1 MMSNQLTS
9 SRLNGGKNHLPA
21 AICLVMFL
29 ACLTSP
35 ASRMVWAG
43 ERPLRLAFITCCKD
57 AVFFEPVK
65 KGMRDA
71 AEKMGVECTWM
82 GVEGVDM
89 PGQAALVR
97 QAVKEGYDGIAL
109 NLVDSEAFD
118 AVVQEAIAKGVP
130 VVGFNTDD
138 NATPNA
144 RLSCVN
150 QQLYAA
156 GRSLAK
162 FVASRIPQGAHVLMT
177 MHDEGVSSLEDRL
190 RGLQDELKSKEIEAT
205 VRITGSD
212 SAKGAE
218 IIREALAKDPQIHIV
233 LCTGQADTEAAGR
246 AIAKYYAGQDYW
258 AAGFDLSPTTLQL
271 IKQGVI
277 LGTVDQQ
284 PYIQGF
290 YPVIQLTLYLR
301 YGITPSNIDAGATII
316 TRQTVDQT
324 LQLTQQ
330 KYR

>member
-1 MMSNQLTS
+1 MPTLRSSRQSTTLLCVLALSFLTS
-9 SRLNGGKNHLPA
+9 SA
-21 AICLVMFL
+21 A
-29 ACLTSP
+29 AQPSDD
-35 ASRMVWAG
+35 
-43 ERPLRLAFITCCKD
+43 RPLRLAFITCCKD

-71 AEKMGVECTWM
+71 AAKMGVECTWM

-89 PGQAALVR
+89 PAQAELVR
-97 QAVKEGYDGIAL
+97 KAVKEGYDGIAL
-109 NLVDSEAFD
+109 NLVDPEAFD
-118 AVVQEAIAKGVP
+118 EVVKEAMAEGIP

-138 NATPNA
+138 HATPNA
-144 RLSCVN
+144 RMSCVN
-150 QQLYAA
+150 QRLYAA
-156 GRSLAK
+156 GRALAR
-162 FVASRIPQGAHVLMT
+162 FAAPRIPDGAHVLMT

-190 RGLQDELKSKEIEAT
+190 RGLQDELKAKRVEVT
-205 VRITGSD
+205 VRISGND
-212 SAKGAE
+212 SVQGAE
-218 IIREALAKDPQIHIV
+218 IIRKALSDDPRIRIV

-246 AIAKYYAGQDYW
+246 AITKYFPNSGYW

-290 YPVIQLTLYLR
+290 YPVVQLTHYLR

-316 TRQTVDQT
+316 TKETVDQA
-324 LQLTQQ
+324 LELSKQ